1 LFYSPQQPKES
12 TLFEMARL
20 IVRLNHIVR
29 FIQLRQSFRHI
40 GTGLFLTPIILR
52 ADRRESFTD
61 VFRLALLGPNL
72 VSITEHVNPLHKMP
86 KYWMINDR
94 SQGGV
99 GPDVNADGVTYW
111 VSDKQP
117 LTDINN
123 WRKVTAANFQKLL
136 VAAADNFPAHDPA
149 ENEKQSHVTIL
160 VHGFNNKFTSATKFY
175 QDLCGRLFGGP
186 DSLGLCILYDWPSR
200 GSLLGYEPDRS
211 HARLCAHDLTD
222 VLSALFD
229 WLVARQ
235 QETTEN
241 PAKACKAKVSLIAHS
256 MGNYVVQKAMAAA
269 WTRKNQPLLVSLINQ
284 LLMVAADVDSDL
296 FDMGAPDN
304 NDGNAVAN
312 LTYRITALYSGRD
325 SVLGASAGL
334 KHFGMRRLGRSG
346 LSHRPPLADPSSPT
360 DNVWDVD
367 CSSFFNP
374 NVQDIHGAYFLTDGT
389 LNLMRYVLR
398 GLDRGVLE
406 TLGYTKGTAW
416 P

>member
-1 LFYSPQQPKES
+1 
-12 TLFEMARL
+12 
-20 IVRLNHIVR
+20 
-29 FIQLRQSFRHI
+29 
-40 GTGLFLTPIILR
+40 
-52 ADRRESFTD
+52 
-61 VFRLALLGPNL
+61 
-72 VSITEHVNPLHKMP
+72 MP

-99 GPDVNADGVTYW
+99 GPDVSTDGMTYW

-117 LTDINN
+117 LTDIKN
-123 WRKVTAANFQKLL
+123 WRQVTPANFQKLL
-136 VAAADNFPAHDPA
+136 VAASDKFPAHDPA

-160 VHGFNNKFTSATKFY
+160 VHGFNQTFAKAARFY
-175 QDLCGRLFGGP
+175 QDLCAKLFDGS

-200 GSLLGYEPDRS
+200 GSSLGYEPDRS

-229 WLVARQ
+229 WLVAKQ
-235 QETTEN
+235 QQTISN
-241 PAKACKAKVSLIAHS
+241 PAKACKAKVSLISHS
-256 MGNYVVQKAMAAA
+256 MGNYVVQKAMEAA

-296 FDMGAPDN
+296 FDAGAPDN

-334 KHFGMRRLGRSG
+334 KHFGMRRLGRTG
-346 LSHRPPLADPSSPT
+346 LSNRPPLADPSSPT

-367 CSSFFNP
+367 CSSFFP
-374 NVQDIHGAYFLTDGT
+374 REVDAAAIHGAYFLNEGT
-389 LNLMRYVLR
+389 LTLMRHVLR
-398 GLDRGVLE
+398 GLDRGVLDR
-406 TLGYTKGTAW
+406 LGYTKGTAW